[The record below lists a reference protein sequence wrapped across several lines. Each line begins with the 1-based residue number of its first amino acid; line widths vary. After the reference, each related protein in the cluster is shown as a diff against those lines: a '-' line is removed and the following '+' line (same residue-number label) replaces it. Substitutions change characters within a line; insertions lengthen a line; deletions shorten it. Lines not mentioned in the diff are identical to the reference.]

1 MDIRD
6 IRGLKERARRALES
20 ASYDP
25 KKLILIHTGV
35 SVVLTLILALV
46 DGLLSQ
52 QIDHTGGLSGVGNRA
67 ILQTAQEVLMY
78 AQLAATLF
86 WQIGYVYISL
96 LILRQKPLG
105 PADLLQG
112 FRQFGPVLRLR
123 LMEGLMCTGMAL
135 TCVYGAAIVFDMT
148 PWAEPFEK
156 AMEAGT
162 EEALLQAAGEYALPL
177 SALVAVF
184 FLVLMVP
191 YLYRLRMTS
200 YLVMDNPQM
209 GARMAIRTSRMMMF
223 HNRRNLLKVDLSF
236 WWFYLLQWLLTMVAY
251 GDQLLPLFGVE
262 LPWSGEI
269 SYYLCLILCCLG
281 QLALYWWKGNEVQ
294 VTYAACYEA
303 LLPKEQENER
313 ISVAN

>member
-20 ASYDP
+20 ATYDP

-67 ILQTAQEVLMY
+67 ILQTAQEVLLY

-105 PADLLQG
+105 LADLLQG

-156 AMEAGT
+156 AMEAST

-177 SALVAVF
+177 SALVAAF

-209 GARMAIRTSRMMMF
+209 SARMAIRTSRMMMF